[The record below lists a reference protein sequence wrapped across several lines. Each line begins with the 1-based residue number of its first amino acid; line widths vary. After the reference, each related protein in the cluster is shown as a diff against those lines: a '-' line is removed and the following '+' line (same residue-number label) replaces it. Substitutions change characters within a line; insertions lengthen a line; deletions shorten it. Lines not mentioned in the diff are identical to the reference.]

1 VSEPLDVREPFCEP
15 DEPEPPAEHGED
27 LAAVLV
33 RIEEALA
40 DLRAR
45 TARLEEV
52 VEGASRQIGFVPPQV
67 RQLGSR
73 IDGLVASIS
82 EPRLRQALLG
92 LIGIFDLVEQMETAL
107 EDGDSGRP
115 WARGVLRRQLRQIL
129 EANGL
134 DEIPA
139 EGAFDPQLHRAL
151 ESVPVDDPARD
162 GHVLAVVRPG
172 FRSGRSVLRYAEVS
186 VGRWSPPESPP
197 PESPSAGDGAPGSE
211 DAGDLPA

>member
-1 VSEPLDVREPFCEP
+1 MSEPLDVREPSCEP
-15 DEPEPPAEHGED
+15 NGPEPPAEQRED
-27 LAAVLV
+27 LIAVLV
-33 RIEEALA
+33 RIDAALD

-45 TARLEEV
+45 TARLEEA

-73 IDGLVASIS
+73 IDSLTVSIS

-92 LIGIFDLVEQMETAL
+92 LVGIYDLVEQMEA
-107 EDGDSGRP
+107 GP
-115 WARGVLRRQLRQIL
+115 ARGVLCTQLRQVL
-129 EANGL
+129 EENGL
-134 DEIPA
+134 DEIPV

-151 ESVPVDDPARD
+151 ASVPVDDPALD
-162 GHVLAVVRPG
+162 GRVLSVVRPG

-186 VGRWSPPESPP
+186 VGRWSPPGSPA
-197 PESPSAGDGAPGSE
+197 AGDGAPGSD